1 MHSYMNRR
9 SQLLLVD
16 DERAMTTVLIPFLAL
31 SGFDVGVAH
40 DSEEAL
46 VQLQRNNYDVIVLDV
61 PYLENCPALTSAPAC
76 ATSTAA
82 VPT

>member
-1 MHSYMNRR
+1 
-9 SQLLLVD
+9 
-16 DERAMTTVLIPFLAL
+16 
-31 SGFDVGVAH
+31 
-40 DSEEAL
+40 

-76 ATSTAA
+76 ATSTVA